1 MNNSVKIN
9 GPINVIRMIGKIGS
23 TSKVLYLFGDIHT
36 DVNTQQEC
44 DSIFNVDINQYL
56 ATTFY
61 NISNDSSD
69 KKIYDFFLE
78 ISPSELVNEQDMNN
92 SYKFKYIHQVYKFF
106 RKIFR
111 YNKSKN
117 KVSVHDMFNKIRLH
131 YIDIRQ
137 YFSQSNRIM
146 FNTFDTIFLL
156 ENNRYL
162 SKDIVDEIIRGLT
175 IVKTDLKLI
184 IDAYHVSTSSQV
196 QKLNELTTRD
206 YNKYMIYFFQKLINF
221 YNHKNISE
229 RIKKQIKIIL
239 DEIAKIIKEIDIFID
254 LLINVNDD
262 LLNNYNKLIYHEHR
276 NNYNYGYDIFE
287 KMEKT
292 KPLFLNIVKL
302 FDNYMEVGMKLMDL
316 YFMRRYLDKS
326 YITNGIVYGG
336 ADHICNYVYSLIKDY
351 DFEITNSSYMS
362 AKNINELNK
371 NINKLKNYMDV
382 RQYIFPNILRQC
394 SDLEGFP
401 SNFQ

>member
-184 IDAYHVSTSSQV
+184 IDAYNVSTSSQV

-239 DEIAKIIKEIDIFID
+239 DEIDKIIKEIDIFIV

-262 LLNNYNKLIYHEHR
+262 
-276 NNYNYGYDIFE
+276 
-287 KMEKT
+287 
-292 KPLFLNIVKL
+292 FLNIVKL